1 MEVWKDVVGFEG
13 SYQVSNKGRVRSIDR
28 YMTAKHSSG
37 TEYTFLKKGKELTP
51 EKLRWDDPYVL
62 YYLKKDGKRHFG
74 KAHRLVAF
82 AFLDKVEGKNY
93 VNHKDS
99 NPQNNCV
106 ENLEWVT
113 HSENIKHAYD
123 KGRID
128 IKKCVAASLQNRHK
142 FNKPVLQYDLKG
154 LFIKRHK
161 SLSDAAAEVGSD
173 VSSIAKV
180 CRGKY
185 NHAKNYKFEYEQL
198 L

>member
-13 SYQVSNKGRVRSIDR
+13 SYQVSNKGRVRSLDR

-37 TEYTFLKKGKELTP
+37 TEYTRFKKGKVLTP
-51 EKLRWDDPYVL
+51 EKPRWDDPYVL

-82 AFLDKVEGKNY
+82 AFLDKIEGKNY

-113 HSENIKHAYD
+113 ASENSKHAYD

-128 IKKCVAASLQNRHK
+128 VSKAVKASVLARYK
-142 FNKPVLQYDLKG
+142 RFIPVLQYDLNG

-161 SLSDAAAEVGSD
+161 SLSDAAAEVGAD
-173 VSSIAKV
+173 VSAIAKV